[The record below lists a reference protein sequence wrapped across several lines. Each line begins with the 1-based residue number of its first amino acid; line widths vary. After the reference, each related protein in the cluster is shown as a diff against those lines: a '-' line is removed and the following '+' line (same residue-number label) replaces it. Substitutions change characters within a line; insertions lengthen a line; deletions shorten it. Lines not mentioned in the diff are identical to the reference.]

1 MAREDSSQKSKGE
14 GVKALFHAV
23 FWTVATFIVS
33 GCTTVGPDFVS
44 PSPELPKEFKSAE
57 QNSSTEVLS
66 RWWEKL
72 NDSTLNALVERALKQ
87 NKEIAIAAAKNESF
101 MAQLGI
107 ANANFFPQLSAG
119 ASASTQQ
126 LSTTTSNRSS
136 SFNSHATTYGLGL
149 SMSQYEIDFWGK
161 YARAEESAKAALLAS
176 SYAQQLVRSSVVA
189 NVVSTYNT
197 LLSQHVLLENAHKN
211 RLLAQ
216 QIASISQAK
225 WNQGVGSYGDVLQAG
240 ASADEASSKISPIE
254 AKIAALQILLS
265 TLSGEFPKEFV
276 MRKGYLS
283 LPSIEIPAGIPS
295 TLLKRRP
302 DILAAESSWHAA
314 NASIGVAKAAYFPS
328 FSLTGILGLQSA
340 ELTKLLESPSSM
352 WQIVPSVT
360 LPIFTAGR
368 IEGEVNMAKAR
379 TKEAELQYEQTL
391 LVAFGEVENALKERQ
406 TLLAEG
412 NALASA
418 QKKYI
423 QAESISK
430 AEYENGKT
438 AYLPLL
444 ILRQSLLTNENQLV
458 LNEEAKRQNFVML
471 CKALGGGWEE

>member
-1 MAREDSSQKSKGE
+1 MRA
-14 GVKALFHAV
+14 VFHALF
-23 FWTVATFIVS
+23 WTMVAFIVS
-33 GCTTVGPDFVS
+33 GCTVGSDFTP
-44 PSPELPKEFKSAE
+44 PSAELPDKFKSTE

-66 RWWEKL
+66 RWWEKF
-72 NDSTLNALVERALKQ
+72 NDSTLNTLVEKALNQ

-101 MAQLGI
+101 MAKLGL
-107 ANANFFPQLSAG
+107 ANSNFFPQLSAG

-126 LSTTTSNRSS
+126 LSNTTSNHSS
-136 SFNSHATTYGLGL
+136 NFNDHTTTYGLSL
-149 SMSQYEIDFWGK
+149 AMSQYEIDFWGK

-176 SYAQQLVRSSVVA
+176 NYAQQLVRSGVTA
-189 NVVSTYNT
+189 NVVSTYNS
-197 LLSQHVLLENAHKN
+197 LLSQHVLLENAYKN
-211 RLLAQ
+211 RLLAE

-225 WNQGVGSYGDVLQAG
+225 WDQGVGSYGDVLQAG
-240 ASADEASSKISPIE
+240 ASVDEASSKIPPIE
-254 AKIAALQILLS
+254 AKIAVLENILSIL
-265 TLSGEFPKEFV
+265 TGEFPKEYE
-276 MRKGYLS
+276 MKKGYLS

-314 NASIGVAKAAYFPS
+314 NASIGMAKAAYFPS
-328 FSLTGILGLQSA
+328 FSLTGMLGFQSA

-352 WQIVPSVT
+352 WQIAPSVT

-368 IEGEVNMAKAR
+368 IENEVNIAKAQ
-379 TKEAELQYEQTL
+379 TKEAQLQYEQTL
-391 LVAFGEVENALKERQ
+391 LVAFGEVENALKERH

-412 NALASA
+412 NALMSA

-423 QAESISK
+423 QAEAISK
-430 AEYENGKT
+430 AQYDNGKT

-444 ILRQSLLTNENQLV
+444 IIRQSLIANENQLV

-471 CKALGGGWEE
+471 CKALGGGWEQ